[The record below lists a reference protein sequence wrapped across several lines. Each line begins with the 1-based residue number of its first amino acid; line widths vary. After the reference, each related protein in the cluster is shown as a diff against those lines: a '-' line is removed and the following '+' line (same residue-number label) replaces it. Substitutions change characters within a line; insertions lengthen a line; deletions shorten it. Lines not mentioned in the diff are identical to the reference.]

1 MAMLESALTEAFT
14 RANLSAEEIAE
25 SSVLVGTTGGLFIR
39 NEYDFTEAVRKNPD
53 KESPAISCRNRG
65 PGEVADL
72 IVNKYGI
79 KGMALTFSMA
89 CVSSRRSYQT
99 KKDQPGDSCRL

>member
-1 MAMLESALTEAFT
+1 MAMLERRLPKLSE
-14 RANLSAEEIAE
+14 RAELSAEEIAE

-39 NEYDFTEAVRKNPD
+39 NEYEFTEAVRKNPD

-72 IVNKYGI
+72 IAKN
-79 KGMALTFSMA
+79 TE
-89 CVSSRRSYQT
+89 SRAWR
-99 KKDQPGDSCRL
+99 